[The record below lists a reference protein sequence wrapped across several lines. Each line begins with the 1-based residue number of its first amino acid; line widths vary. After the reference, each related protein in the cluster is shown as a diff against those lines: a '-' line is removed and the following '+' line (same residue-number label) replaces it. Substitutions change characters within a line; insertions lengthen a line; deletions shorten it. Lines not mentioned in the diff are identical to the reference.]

1 MAYCVIAD
9 IEYRFPTAYAELVAE
24 AALYIVISDAEID
37 AVLRGARYATP
48 IAGVVPDI
56 IKELSILKT
65 GVKLLDILYE
75 RENSQ
80 VDGGYIVDLKRII
93 TDMEDGIKTRKIL
106 PRIALISMEPDAMG
120 DSLTT
125 PGVSQHT
132 LEDSFPLNTRD
143 INN

>member
-1 MAYCVIAD
+1 MAYSVIAD
-9 IEYRFPTAYAELVAE
+9 IEYRFPTAYAELAAE

-37 AVLRGARYATP
+37 GVLRGARYVTP
-48 IAGVVPDI
+48 VVAPPDI

-80 VDGGYIVDLKRII
+80 VDGGYIVSLREII
-93 TDMEDGIKTRKIL
+93 KEIEDGITSRKIL
-106 PRIALISMEPDAMG
+106 PKIPLITMDPGASG

-125 PGVSQHT
+125 PDVSQHT
-132 LEDSFPLNTRD
+132 VDSSFPLNTRD